1 MNLKLEHGRQV
12 NEKLWPSKEQQQQKN
27 CIRGKKCRSMMQN
40 SWTFCITYL

>member
-27 CIRGKKCRSMMQN
+27 CTGEKSVDQ
-40 SWTFCITYL
+40 